1 MSNVYETNY
10 GVSFNGHHSYSY
22 YHLLP
27 TAAPTI
33 APPVV
38 KTFYVDVPGA
48 DGSLDMTEVL
58 TGFPTYGDRQGN
70 FEFLIDAD
78 RDDWYTIYNQIVHD
92 LNGKQTEVILDEAY
106 TTHTYENA
114 HEVNFPQR

>member
-27 TAAPTI
+27 TSAPTI

-38 KTFYVDVPGA
+38 KTFYVE
-48 DGSLDMTEVL
+48 SIK
-58 TGFPTYGDRQGN
+58 
-70 FEFLIDAD
+70 EFYWTNVEEED
-78 RDDWYTIYNQIVHD
+78 
-92 LNGKQTEVILDEAY
+92 
-106 TTHTYENA
+106 
-114 HEVNFPQR
+114 